1 MKSFH
6 EEKKKYEN
14 HYSSLGLKNLTELVN
29 KRIKGGGGKGTGK
42 GNKKVLLN
50 AN

>member
-6 EEKKKYEN
+6 ED

-29 KRIKGGGGKGTGK
+29 KRIKGEVGGGAGK
-42 GNKKVLLN
+42 GNKKVFEIKW
-50 AN
+50 